1 MILCV
6 CRRIS
11 DRHVH
16 EARQQGATSPGQ
28 VFRHQGCAPQCGSC
42 VPLIRAMIRDAVA
55 CPLAATATLAAAE

>member
-16 EARQQGATSPGQ
+16 EAREQGTTSIAAL
-28 VFRHQGCAPQCGSC
+28 FRSRGCQPQCGSC
-42 VPLIRAMIRDAVA
+42 VPLIRDMIGDSRTQQET
-55 CPLAATATLAAAE
+55 PRLAAAE